1 MNFTEINND
10 TSKLM
15 IPAFTS
21 TFQFKQLKSGLQ
33 VKLPIYY
40 NNILALYEGK
50 RRAVFHTN

>member
-10 TSKLM
+10 KSKL

-21 TFQFKQLKSGLQ
+21 TFQFKQLKSELQ
-33 VKLPIYY
+33 VKLPFYY

>member
-15 IPAFTS
+15 IPAFTN

>member
-10 TSKLM
+10 KSKLM

-21 TFQFKQLKSGLQ
+21 IFQFKQLKSELQ